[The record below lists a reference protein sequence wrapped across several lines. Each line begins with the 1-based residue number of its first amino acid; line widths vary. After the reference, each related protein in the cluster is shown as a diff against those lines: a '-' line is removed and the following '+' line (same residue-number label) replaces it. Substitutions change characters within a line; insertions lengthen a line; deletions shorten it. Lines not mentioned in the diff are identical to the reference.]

1 MHTYKILAGV
11 IGVIQELAAERNIKT
26 ELIVSS
32 TWRSALG
39 IKGNKRSIYKAEA
52 QRYVLT
58 QYNKNVSED
67 EADAICIG
75 AYAVS
80 FKEIAGFNWG
90 D

>member
-11 IGVIQELAAERNIKT
+11 IGVIQELAAEQNIDI
-26 ELIVSS
+26 ELIGSS

-39 IKGNKRSIYKAEA
+39 IKGKKREVYKAEA
-52 QRYVLT
+52 QRYVLA

-75 AYAVS
+75 AYTAGL
-80 FKEIAGFNWG
+80 KEVAGFDWG